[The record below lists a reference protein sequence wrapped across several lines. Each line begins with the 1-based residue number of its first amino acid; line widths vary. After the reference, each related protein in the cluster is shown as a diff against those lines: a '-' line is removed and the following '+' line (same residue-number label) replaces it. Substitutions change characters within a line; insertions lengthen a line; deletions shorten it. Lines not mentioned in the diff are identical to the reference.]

1 MGGLINGSTPG
12 ADMVTLLRAG
22 AGSYTWVAAA
32 IGSQNASGYQL
43 ATGQPVMPIGGFNGS
58 DPSPTLA
65 RFQQYVT
72 EQKIHYFIGDRD
84 GGMRGNDGGNAGS
97 QISAWVTATFP
108 ATTVGGVTVYDL
120 TSSPGA
126 TS

>member
-1 MGGLINGSTPG
+1 MTGDHALSVNGCDTNPGSPFRSYRTP
-12 ADMVTLLRAG
+12 
-22 AGSYTWVAAA
+22 
-32 IGSQNASGYQL
+32 YQL

-84 GGMRGNDGGNAGS
+84 GGMRGNAGS

-120 TSSPGA
+120 TTSPGA